1 MTVKRPPSKTLAAIC
16 RENLQALAEAT
27 PGILS
32 AAIVTTEG
40 CEVAAVP
47 HGKLSSAKL
56 AEMTSLIH
64 KFGEA
69 LLAETGVMEGQHIM
83 IEARAGKVIMLAIP
97 GSEYGLLLAVI
108 AANQAILS
116 HLLWACRNCCNT
128 VAKELGGNDLAKLGI
143 QR

>member
-1 MTVKRPPSKTLAAIC
+1 MIAKCPLRKSLAAIC
-16 RENLQALAEAT
+16 RESPQTLAEAT

-32 AAIVTTEG
+32 AVIVTTEG
-40 CEVAAVP
+40 REIAAVP
-47 HGKLSSAKL
+47 H
-56 AEMTSLIH
+56 
-64 KFGEA
+64 
-69 LLAETGVMEGQHIM
+69 GQHIM
-83 IEARAGKVIMLAIP
+83 IEAKTGKVIMLAIP